1 MMLKRVLPFCI
12 TFMIGALLGGLMNPD
27 HRIGAHLRK
36 SSATEGSSC
45 QHASHSR
52 TWVVIHSLGENP
64 CRKVNVYHAGTNGYY
79 LDNRPMEV
87 HALLG
92 ADGAVSKVYP
102 SETYLDGSTDDAL
115 NAAEQI
121 RFTPATKDG
130 VPISVW
136 LDVRYCGRNS
146 GHAKTAK
153 TLDGED
159 WQVID
164 E

>member
-1 MMLKRVLPFCI
+1 MMLKRVLPFLI
-12 TFMIGALLGGLMNPD
+12 TFIIGALAGGLMNPG
-27 HRIGAHLRK
+27 HVYLK
-36 SSATEGSSC
+36 SSPTDGLSR
-45 QHASHSR
+45 QHDKHSK
-52 TWVVIHSLGENP
+52 TWVVIHSLGGNP
-64 CRKVNVYHAGTNGYY
+64 CRQVNVYRAGSNGYY
-79 LDNRPMEV
+79 LDNRSIEV
-87 HALLG
+87 HVLLG

-102 SETYLDGSTDDAL
+102 SESYLGGSNDDAL

-121 RFTPATKDG
+121 RFTPATRDG

-136 LDVRYCGRNS
+136 LDVTYCGPQS

>member
-1 MMLKRVLPFCI
+1 MV
-12 TFMIGALLGGLMNPD
+12 GALLGGLISPSDLN
-27 HRIGAHLRK
+27 K
-36 SSATEGSSC
+36 SSVSEVSSR
-45 QHASHSR
+45 QQASHSR

-64 CRKVNVYHAGTNGYY
+64 CRKVNVYHVGTNGYY
-79 LDNRPMEV
+79 LDNRPVEV

-92 ADGAVSKVYP
+92 ADGTVSKVYP

-136 LDVRYCGRNS
+136 LDVRYCGWRP
-146 GHAKTAK
+146 GHARMAK

-159 WQVID
+159 WRVID